1 MEDFKKTN
9 KLLRVIKE
17 NLYLNVYK
25 DHSAHLIFNNISEE
39 EKELF
44 AEYKKLSIIQIL
56 CLIRI
61 SQLQEQNKLDEI
73 TAEKLKKL
81 IWIYNDLINISDSQ
95 NVQDIIIKIQNLFR
109 AYKISIECKTEQ
121 DRINILNVIINL
133 KSKENYTKTEDL
145 NKISDYIYNESQITL
160 KRASKKK

>member
-1 MEDFKKTN
+1 MEDFKKTH

-56 CLIRI
+56 CLVHFEN
-61 SQLQEQNKLDEI
+61 Q
-73 TAEKLKKL
+73 
-81 IWIYNDLINISDSQ
+81 IY
-95 NVQDIIIKIQNLFR
+95 
-109 AYKISIECKTEQ
+109 
-121 DRINILNVIINL
+121 
-133 KSKENYTKTEDL
+133 
-145 NKISDYIYNESQITL
+145 
-160 KRASKKK
+160 